1 MHGGIIRS
9 TSSFY
14 FLKCRFDKGRHF
26 LLVEKPDFYSQII
39 PMSQPRIK
47 VKKVAIATVKILTV
61 VLLPLLALIYFFQER
76 LIFFPQKLNKDYQ
89 FRFDQAFKE
98 MSFGMKDGTLL
109 NGLLFKADS
118 SKGLIFYLHGNAGSL
133 ASWGSVA
140 KVYTDLH
147 YDVFMLDYRA
157 MVKVRE
163 AFVTNSNCLMTI
175 RLFII
180 R

>member
-1 MHGGIIRS
+1 
-9 TSSFY
+9 
-14 FLKCRFDKGRHF
+14 
-26 LLVEKPDFYSQII
+26 
-39 PMSQPRIK
+39 MSQPRIK

-118 SKGLIFYLHGNAGSL
+118 SKGLIFTCMA
-133 ASWGSVA
+133 
-140 KVYTDLH
+140 
-147 YDVFMLDYRA
+147 ML
-157 MVKVRE
+157 VR
-163 AFVTNSNCLMTI
+163 
-175 RLFII
+175 
-180 R
+180 